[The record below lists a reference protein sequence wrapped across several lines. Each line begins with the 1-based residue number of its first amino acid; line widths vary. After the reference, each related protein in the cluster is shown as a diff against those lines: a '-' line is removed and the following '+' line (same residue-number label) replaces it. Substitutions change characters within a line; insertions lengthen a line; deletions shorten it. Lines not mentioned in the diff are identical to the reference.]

1 MNFSMNESATFFD
14 TKNLFD
20 AIQDWP
26 QLLNR
31 PLTAPFAALS
41 TFASS
46 STMNGSE
53 PPSSRTHF
61 LSCDVARWPTIAPI
75 FVLPVNV
82 TALTGESIRL
92 FAASEL
98 PIIVENVPFGNP
110 DSSNARSSSSPDCM
124 VTLDGFIT
132 ITFPAIRHGAA
143 NLRACQYG
151 KFHGMIDA
159 TTPSGSNVIKL
170 FRASVFSTS
179 SEMNVPP

>member
-53 PPSSRTHF
+53 PPNSSTHF
-61 LSCDVARWPTIAPI
+61 FSCDAARWPTIEPI

-82 TALTGESIRL
+82 TAFTLESIRL
-92 FAASEL
+92 FAAFEL
-98 PIIVENVPFGNP
+98 PIIVENVQIGNP
-110 DSSNARSSSSPDCM
+110 DSSKAFSSSSPDWM
-124 VTLDGFIT
+124 VT
-132 ITFPAIRHGAA
+132 
-143 NLRACQYG
+143 
-151 KFHGMIDA
+151 
-159 TTPSGSNVIKL
+159 
-170 FRASVFSTS
+170 
-179 SEMNVPP
+179 